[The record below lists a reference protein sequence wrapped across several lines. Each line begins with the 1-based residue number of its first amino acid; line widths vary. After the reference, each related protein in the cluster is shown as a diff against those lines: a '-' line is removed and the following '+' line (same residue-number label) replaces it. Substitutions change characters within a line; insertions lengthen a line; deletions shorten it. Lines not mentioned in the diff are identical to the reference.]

1 MLERPALITYMPAHG
16 GWPEGGTRILWV
28 KEAVAPF
35 STFGII
41 GGSAVVLDTCRTASD
56 DWLYDHDGQ
65 LRTECRSLAG
75 KPLLGG
81 SGDAKPQKSHGKWI
95 LGELVDV
102 LSGVEDA
109 GMTEDALLALLTEV
123 WDRAAT
129 KARKAAPNSTLR
141 KACRARLVTDELH
154 R

>member
-1 MLERPALITYMPAHG
+1 
-16 GWPEGGTRILWV
+16 
-28 KEAVAPF
+28 
-35 STFGII
+35 
-41 GGSAVVLDTCRTASD
+41 
-56 DWLYDHDGQ
+56 
-65 LRTECRSLAG
+65 
-75 KPLLGG
+75 
-81 SGDAKPQKSHGKWI
+81 
-95 LGELVDV
+95 V